1 MNKLVALM
9 ASAAIG
15 FRVSQAASAEDL
27 PVKALLAPAAVWSW
41 TGLYVGAH
49 VGAGWGTTET
59 TLNSVAFPGAPAV
72 PFNLPISQNSST
84 ASWAVHR
91 SGLTTRWAGSS
102 SALKPISPDWTSR
115 ERRPV

>member
-15 FRVSQAASAEDL
+15 FGISHAASAADL
-27 PVKALLAPAAVWSW
+27 PVKAVLAPALLWSW
-41 TGLYVGAH
+41 TGFYVGAH

-72 PFNLPISQNSST
+72 HSTFPFPRIAEA

-91 SGLTTRWAGSS
+91 SGLTTRRAGSS
-102 SALKPISPDWTSR
+102 SALKPISPDWMSR